1 MDANRIL
8 KYITLYT
15 CVHLYTQCV
24 RTYYTENLKQIKG
37 TLLPTQ
43 ALVPQIQHRVQ
54 LDAVGASFFSLSQ
67 RYLSFLQ
74 LDKPKACSAYLY
86 PGPNLRSNHDAV
98 GTPSGEKE
106 PCERR
111 ERN

>member
-1 MDANRIL
+1 MRVHVLHRESKANQRNFTTHSGFGSPDPAQSSIGCCGGL
-8 KYITLYT
+8 F
-15 CVHLYTQCV
+15 
-24 RTYYTENLKQIKG
+24 
-37 TLLPTQ
+37 
-43 ALVPQIQHRVQ
+43 
-54 LDAVGASFFSLSQ
+54 FFSLSQ